1 MKRGIFRSSQYFHA
15 FSRPTDTPSL
25 AEQTMMAASAARR
38 ASITSPAK
46 SNAPGVSSTLI
57 RHPLY
62 SSGATAVEMEIC
74 RLVSSGS

>member
-1 MKRGIFRSSQYFHA
+1 MKRGMFRSSQYFHA

-46 SNAPGVSSTLI
+46 SKAPGVSSTLM